1 MKYTEKTVLF
11 KTLHG
16 YLLATLL
23 VGMAGVLPKLSMAES
38 NDGRINAKEDV
49 AFVKRDP
56 FWPVGYTPEREG
68 SPSETTPEQG
78 VGGSADWD
86 EAMKQV
92 IINGVSSRAD
102 NEYVAVINNEVKSVG
117 EFVSIWLGG
126 TRYTW
131 VVDSITPPGSVK
143 LRRHAVE

>member
-1 MKYTEKTVLF
+1 MKNIEKTVLF

-16 YLLATLL
+16 YLLATFLMG
-23 VGMAGVLPKLSMAES
+23 VAGVFPQLSMAES
-38 NDGRINAKEDV
+38 NDGRINAKENV
-49 AFVKRDP
+49 VSVKRDP
-56 FWPVGYTPEREG
+56 FWPVGYTPEGEG
-68 SPSETTPEQG
+68 DPTEITPKQG
-78 VGGSADWD
+78 VGSSDDWD

-102 NEYVAVINNEVKSVG
+102 NEYIAVINNEVKSVG
-117 EFVSIWLGG
+117 ESVSAWLGG